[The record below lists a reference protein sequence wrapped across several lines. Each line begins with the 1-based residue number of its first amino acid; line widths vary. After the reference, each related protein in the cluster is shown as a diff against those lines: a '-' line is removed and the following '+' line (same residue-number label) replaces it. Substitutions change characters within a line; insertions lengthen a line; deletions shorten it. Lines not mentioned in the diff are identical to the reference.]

1 MFTFNINFKRTEV
14 PLQKFFTMKS
24 LLKIAVLAL
33 TLICSV
39 NSFAWGTTG
48 HRVVAEIANRNLS
61 NKAKK
66 EIKKIIGN
74 QKLAYWANWPD
85 FIKSDKS
92 FSFADSWH
100 YLNIPGNL
108 TYNDYLT
115 ALNNSSDN
123 NMYKR
128 IEILV
133 NELKDENLPLAK
145 KQQNLYFLMHIV
157 GDAHQPMHVGRAEDL
172 GGNKITVEWFGTKT
186 NIHTVWDSKLVDFE
200 KYSYTEYS
208 EVLNILDKKEI
219 KKIQEGTLADWIFD
233 SYNLANN
240 IYGEVNENHNL
251 KYEYQY
257 LNKQNVENQLLKGG
271 LRLAKILNELYK

>member
-1 MFTFNINFKRTEV
+1 M
-14 PLQKFFTMKS
+14 
-24 LLKIAVLAL
+24 AL

-172 GGNKITVEWFGTKT
+172 GGNKITVEWFGSKT